1 MSRLHLTNGLI
12 GLLSVILGFISKS
25 FYRSYAYQN
34 KLSDL
39 GLSDWAPSF
48 FYVLGFSQLM
58 LIKKYRYPWLVI
70 LIITAASILYEFMQ
84 AGNQML
90 DAKDIFASA
99 VGGIISFLLLKLRHS

>member
-12 GLLSVILGFISKS
+12 GLLSVILGFISKA

-48 FYVLGFSQLM
+48 FYVLGFS
-58 LIKKYRYPWLVI
+58 
-70 LIITAASILYEFMQ
+70 LIITAGSILYEFMQ

-99 VGGIISFLLLKLRHS
+99 LGGIISFLLLKFRHS